1 MKRLIF
7 PLIISLVAISWTCP
21 KKVGGIYRYFCGEK
35 ENYKIWIIDGNIVR
49 QKIYKEFLYGGNEQR
64 YIFNPKGEIWIDNA
78 ISCEE
83 FDLTVAHELNE
94 RHLMAKFGWTYEAAH
109 DSSLS
114 LEQVIRHKNLEICTA
129 HEASLKKVSVL
140 DSYNKKEIRN
150 LPDSIRLENI
160 YRVPEGTRG
169 GISVW
174 VVDGYLVRKNFYP
187 DFGFSGNDLAY
198 HFIPP
203 KEIWIDGQVSCEET
217 EYSVALEMK
226 ERQLMAEDKSY
237 SDAYEEAVQMVQ
249 QQRKSMESLVKSH
262 FRVAIP
268 DSLERD
274 AGVIDPDERE
284 FSKQLY

>member
-1 MKRLIF
+1 MKKITF
-7 PLIISLVAISWTCP
+7 FIIISLIALSWTCP

-35 ENYKIWIIDGNIVR
+35 EGYKIWIIDGNRVR

-94 RHLMAKFGWTYEAAH
+94 RHLMAKFGWTYETAH

-114 LEQVIRHKNLEICTA
+114 LEQVIRHKNQEICTA

-150 LPDSIRLENI
+150 LPDSIKLQNI
-160 YRVPEGTRG
+160 YRIPEGIRE
-169 GISVW
+169 GISIW
-174 VVDGYLVRKNFYP
+174 IVDGYMVRKNFYP
-187 DFGFSGNDLAY
+187 DFGFSGNDMAY

-217 EYSVALEMK
+217 EYSIALEMK
-226 ERQLMAEDKSY
+226 ERQLMTEGKTY
-237 SDAYEEAVQMVQ
+237 SDAYEDAVQMIQ
-249 QQRKSMESLVKSH
+249 YQRENMESLVKSH
-262 FRVAIP
+262 FKIAIP

-274 AGVIDPDERE
+274 AGVIDPSEKE
-284 FSKQLY
+284 FSLRLY